1 MMIEQHKN
9 QQHTIF
15 HGDAVNI
22 LLNHI
27 PAESVDLIF
36 IDPPYNIGKKFGN
49 FHDKWESETEYIN
62 WSYQWLDESIRILK
76 PNGTIY
82 VMTSTQAMR
91 YFDIYLR
98 QN

>member
-15 HGDAVNI
+15 YGDAVNI

-27 PAESVDLIF
+27 PTESVDLIF
-36 IDPPYNIGKKFGN
+36 IDPPYNIGKKFSN

-62 WSYQWLDESIRILK
+62 WSYQWLNECIRILK
-76 PNGTIY
+76 P
-82 VMTSTQAMR
+82 
-91 YFDIYLR
+91 
-98 QN
+98 